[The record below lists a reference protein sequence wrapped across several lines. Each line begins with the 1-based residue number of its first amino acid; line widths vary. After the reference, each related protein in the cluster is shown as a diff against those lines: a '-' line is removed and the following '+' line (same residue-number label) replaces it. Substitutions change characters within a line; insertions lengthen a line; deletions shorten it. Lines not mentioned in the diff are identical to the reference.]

1 MIRCLHAP
9 TRYQRQ
15 TYLTTFL
22 VAYPETDWDVI
33 AIDALSTTIQDI
45 IQEALTYTL
54 LGKQRL
60 LIVDNPYFLTTQRKP
75 SLDQDQDFSSL
86 EQLFQQTLDLPHIL
100 FVLEEPWD
108 GKNKW
113 VKLLKQTSDLVDL
126 PPLKKMEWSQVIDRE
141 SKLRNLTMAYG
152 PKSLFIDRLYPDLDR
167 AMQELDK
174 LALLGEPLT
183 DQHIQ
188 SLIPLTLE
196 SNVFELSNALF
207 SGKTNEAITIYQALM
222 LQRVE
227 PVTLL
232 TLCARQLL
240 LIVRVYALADEGLS
254 QTAIANAMNI
264 HEYRVKLMLQHKKM
278 LPLQRVETAICSL
291 ADLDYHIKSGQID
304 RFQGMELWLLRF

>member
-60 LIVDNPYFLTTQRKP
+60 LIVDNPYFLTSQRKP

-113 VKLLKQTSDLVDL
+113 VKLLKQTNDLVDL
-126 PPLKKMEWSQVIDRE
+126 PPLKKIEWSSVVDQE
-141 SKLRNLTMAYG
+141 SKLRILTMAYG

-183 DQHIQ
+183 ERHIQ
-188 SLIPLTLE
+188 TLIPLTLE

-207 SGKTNEAITIYQALM
+207 SGKTNDAITIYQALM

-232 TLCARQLL
+232 SLCARQLL

-254 QTAIANAMNI
+254 QSAIANAMNI
-264 HEYRVKLMLQHKKM
+264 HEYRVKLMLQHKKIV
-278 LPLQRVETAICSL
+278 PIHRVETAICTL

>member
-15 TYLTTFL
+15 TYLKTFL
-22 VAYPETDWDVI
+22 LGYPETDWDVI

-113 VKLLKQTSDLVDL
+113 VKLLKQTNDLVDL
-126 PPLKKMEWSQVIDRE
+126 PPLKKIEWSSVVDQE
-141 SKLRNLTMAYG
+141 SNLRNLTMAYG

-183 DQHIQ
+183 ERHIQ
-188 SLIPLTLE
+188 TLIPLTLE
-196 SNVFELSNALF
+196 SNVFELNNALF
-207 SGKTNEAITIYQALM
+207 SGKTNDAITIYQALM

-232 TLCARQLL
+232 SLCARQLL

-254 QTAIANAMNI
+254 QSAIAHAMNI

-278 LPLQRVETAICSL
+278 VPLQRVETAISSL